1 MANPYSATLRGAADD
16 GVNTYLIVE
25 VTNGSTTMDR
35 FQVTVPTG
43 QSLSTIQTL
52 LRNIATNQP
61 TVSATVGA
69 LLNVAQAGS

>member
-1 MANPYSATLRGAADD
+1 MANPYTATLRGAADD
-16 GVNTYLIVE
+16 GTNTYLIVE
-25 VTNGSTTMDR
+25 VSSGSTTMDR

-43 QSLSTIQTL
+43 QSLTTLQTL

-61 TVSATVGA
+61 TVSATVGS